1 MNYVLI
7 IFLLVSLLLWPVA
20 VVAQT
25 VPAELPPVCN
35 DEYAKFLV
43 SQQVSESGTI
53 PETDRRIRV
62 LIRAADL
69 LWKFDQPTAREYFSE
84 AFKVAGDRF
93 REKGFEKEDLSNNSF
108 RQLPDHRFEVIK
120 AIAAKD
126 NDWARRLIDQL
137 LKEYEKEAG
146 DRNSFNRTRELD
158 DVIRIA
164 IEALKLNPQLSW
176 QLFRRAMQHPLDFH
190 WMSAVPNVAVINR
203 QFADQLYIELL
214 TRYAGES
221 PRRLLLLSAYPFG
234 SDSPIGIERSNYS
247 VSVVGGISPSR
258 DLQLRF
264 IDTFLRRAISY
275 TNDPQNVN
283 ATPEQN
289 RLPEPVYILGA
300 LNDLEPLI
308 IRDFP
313 SLIQLLSEARAL
325 TNGLLTEQMRQDAA
339 SRASRNEQL
348 GWGFDRRLKQLE
360 EAEAN
365 GKMTD
370 FMIVSMLTWDADHR
384 TEEQFEIIESWFE
397 KIKEDSAR
405 TQAFNYFW
413 FLRSQFAMREKRFN
427 DAERFARKVPELEH
441 RAILLFEIAD
451 LQLKSVNDRVTA
463 YTTLREVG
471 RIAEQAPDSPEKARV
486 LFGLVNKYSSINSVF
501 AVQQLSE
508 AVDVLNHLEKPDI
521 LSSSIIRVIKGKDF
535 TFTASFGMPG
545 YNFETM
551 FREISSMNFDLG
563 LTNAKSVSDKYLR
576 ALAVFA
582 IAKNC
587 AEIPKKKPAR
597 KPVTSKTGS

>member
-1 MNYVLI
+1 MNHI
-7 IFLLVSLLLWPVA
+7 PIAFLASLLLSSIA

-25 VPAELPPVCN
+25 VPVELPPVCN

-43 SQQVSESGTI
+43 SQQVSESGSI
-53 PETDRRIRV
+53 PETDRRIKI

-69 LWKFDQPTAREYFSE
+69 LWKFDQTIAREYFTE

-93 REKGFEKEDLSNNSF
+93 REKGFEKEDLSDNTF

-120 AIAAKD
+120 AIAVRDGEWAK
-126 NDWARRLIDQL
+126 RLIDQL
-137 LKEYEKEAG
+137 LKEYDKATG

-164 IEALKLNPQLSW
+164 IGALQVNPQLSW

-190 WMSAVPNVAVINR
+190 WMSAIPNVAAINP

-214 TRYAGES
+214 TRYADES

-234 SDSPIGIERSNYS
+234 SDSPIGVERSNYS
-247 VSVVGGISPSR
+247 VSIVGGISPSR

-275 TNDPQNVN
+275 ANDPENVN
-283 ATPEQN
+283 ATPEHD

-313 SLIQLLSEARAL
+313 SMIQPFSEARAL
-325 TNGLLTEQMRQDAA
+325 SNGLLTEQMRQDEAA
-339 SRASRNEQL
+339 RKSRNEQV

-365 GKMTD
+365 GKLTD
-370 FMIVSMLTWDADHR
+370 YMIVSMLTWDADHR
-384 TEEQFEIIESWFE
+384 TEEQFAIIESWFE
-397 KIKEDSAR
+397 KIKEDSTR

-413 FLRSQFAMREKRFN
+413 FLRSQFALKEKRFN

-441 RAILLFEIAD
+441 RAILLFEIAEV
-451 LQLKSVNDRVTA
+451 QLKGVNDRATA
-463 YTTLREVG
+463 YTTLREVA

-501 AVQQLSE
+501 AIQQLSE
-508 AVDVLNHLEKPDI
+508 AVDVLNRLEKPDI
-521 LSSSIIRVIKGKDF
+521 LSSSITRMIKGKNF
-535 TFTASFGMPG
+535 TFSAGFGLPG

-551 FREISSMNFDLG
+551 FREVSGMSFELS
-563 LTNAKSVSDKYLR
+563 LTNAKSVGDKYLR

-582 IAKNC
+582 IAKTC
-587 AEIPKKKPAR
+587 ADIPKKKPVR
-597 KPVTSKTGS
+597 KTASPPKTGS